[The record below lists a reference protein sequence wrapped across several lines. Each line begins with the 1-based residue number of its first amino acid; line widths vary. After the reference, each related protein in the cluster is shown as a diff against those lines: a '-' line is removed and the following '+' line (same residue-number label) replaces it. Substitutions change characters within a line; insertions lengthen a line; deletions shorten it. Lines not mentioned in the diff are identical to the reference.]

1 MNNDDL
7 VLAHLFRA
15 KYLSLKR
22 GGDNNKKN
30 TTRESAKTH
39 LLGSLI
45 FLSSMITFLIDLLFF
60 ASKPLS
66 LRLFSAAFVKNNL
79 VCKLVSLVFSRSVQ
93 RDTRHEEEEE
103 EGRRGRRVL
112 WW

>member
-1 MNNDDL
+1 MTI
-7 VLAHLFRA
+7 LAHLFRA
-15 KYLSLKR
+15 KYLALKR
-22 GGDNNKKN
+22 GGHNNKKKHDA
-30 TTRESAKTH
+30 RKRKHKSPGG
-39 LLGSLI
+39 LLI
-45 FLSSMITFLIDLLFF
+45 FLSSMITFLIDLLFFF

>member
-7 VLAHLFRA
+7 GSSLPCKISRSQKRRTQQQKKHDARKRKHTSPGVAHF
-15 KYLSLKR
+15 
-22 GGDNNKKN
+22 
-30 TTRESAKTH
+30 
-39 LLGSLI
+39 SLI
-45 FLSSMITFLIDLLFF
+45 DDHFFDRSSFFF

-93 RDTRHEEEEE
+93 RDTRREEEEE